1 MRYHALTLVTAMSLS
16 ILAITSAEAHVTI
29 EQQQAVAGATA
40 KLTFRVPHGCDGA
53 AMHTFKVQIPAGV
66 MNVKPMPKAGWKL
79 STIKAKLDK
88 PITGDH
94 GATITEVVRE
104 VIWSGG
110 NLPDDQYDEFVL
122 RGAMPAS
129 AGTLYIPAVQEC
141 EKAAERWIEIPA
153 AGQSSGDLKM
163 PAPRLQIVPKP

>member
-1 MRYHALTLVTAMSLS
+1 MRRSLIALAAATGFSLIAFTAQ
-16 ILAITSAEAHVTI
+16 AHVTI

-40 KLTFRVPHGCDGA
+40 KLTFRVPHGCEGA
-53 AMHTFKVQIPAGV
+53 ATQTFKVLIPEGV
-66 MNVKPMPKAGWKL
+66 LNVKPMPKAGWQL
-79 STIKAKLDK
+79 RTVKAKLDK
-88 PITGDH
+88 PMSGDH

-110 NLPDDQYDEFVL
+110 NLPDDHYDEFTL
-122 RGAMPAS
+122 RGAMPAN

-141 EKAAERWIEIPA
+141 AKGAERWIEIPA
-153 AGQSSGDLKM
+153 AGQSSRDLKM

>member
-1 MRYHALTLVTAMSLS
+1 MRHRLPMLAVAASLTAFAATP
-16 ILAITSAEAHVTI
+16 AEAHVTI
-29 EQQQAVAGATA
+29 EQQQAVAGSTA
-40 KLTFRVPHGCDGA
+40 KVTLRVPHGCDGA
-53 AMHTFKVQIPAGV
+53 AMHTFKVLIPEGV
-66 MNVKPMPKAGWKL
+66 TGVKPMPKAGWQL
-79 STIKAKLDK
+79 RTVKAKLDK
-88 PITGDH
+88 PLAGDH
-94 GATITEVVRE
+94 GASITEVVRE

-129 AGTLYIPAVQEC
+129 AGTIYFAAVQEC
-141 EKAAERWIEIPA
+141 AKAAERWIEIPA

>member
-1 MRYHALTLVTAMSLS
+1 MRRSVLSLALATGLSL
-16 ILAITSAEAHVTI
+16 IVNASAEAHVTI

-53 AMHTFKVQIPAGV
+53 ATHTFKVQIPEGV
-66 MNVKPMPKAGWKL
+66 LNVKPMPKAGWQL
-79 STIKAKLDK
+79 RTVKAKLEK
-88 PITGDH
+88 PIAGDH
-94 GATITEVVRE
+94 GASVTEAVRE

-122 RGAMPAS
+122 RGAMPTKT
-129 AGTLYIPAVQEC
+129 GTLYIPAVQEC

-153 AGQSSGDLKM
+153 DGQSSGDLKM
-163 PAPRLQIVPKP
+163 PAPRLLIVPKP